1 MPPLRILHVAPYSER
16 AWAYGGIPRVLA
28 SLAHAQARGGHR
40 VTIATTDVR
49 DATSRLAPPGAAR
62 PPRLR
67 LRSWNER
74 LDDGIEAFVFPNLS
88 NRIANR
94 WQFYQPLGLGGFLRR
109 HAGDFDVAHLHAC
122 HNLATALAARVLAG
136 AGVPYVVQPNG
147 TARRIERRRAA
158 KWLFDSLF
166 ARRLLE
172 GAAAVIA
179 VSEWERRQ
187 LEAGL
192 VAPDRCHLV
201 PNPLAPAP
209 EPLPGGAAFRRRLGL
224 SADPLILFLGVLSP
238 RKHPEVLVEAASS
251 LRRPVQLLF
260 AGADGGALAATRQ
273 AAERLGLLDR
283 VRFAGVL
290 EGAARF
296 AALAS
301 ADVAVYASHDEAFG
315 LSALEALQ
323 AGTPVVVGDDAGC
336 AEVIASVEG
345 GLLATPGDASALAV
359 ALDRMLARLPVWK
372 AVARQAGA
380 IASKRFHPDAV
391 WSSLEPVYRS
401 VSAEPGVLALATS
414 VPAPVEDPAPA
425 AAEVPAP
432 GDIEVPAPVA
442 VEVPAAVPEPERAET
457 PVRPHSGVTF
467 IVAVHNGERWL
478 EQVLEAIDAQRDGRP
493 FEVVAVDDGSTDSSP
508 AVLEKWSQRKGIR
521 VIRLEDGGHPAAVNA
536 GVRAASHPIVCLVDQ
551 DVVLQPGWLQA
562 IGAALDEP
570 GVAAVQ
576 GTFAIEQGASLV
588 ARVMGLDLGQR
599 YTAMA
604 GPATSHV
611 CTGNSAYR
619 VDALRQVGLF
629 FDESF
634 GYGADNDMS
643 YRLAGAGYELRFCAE
658 AKAVHHWRESLWS
671 YLRQQYG
678 FGYGRLDLVA
688 KHPRRAGGDSV
699 SPAAMMAHGPLM
711 LAALGLAL
719 VWLASLAWG
728 RMVALAGW
736 LALVIVAGLAIERLA
751 AGIRAASRHKDAAGL
766 WFAPFHI
773 ARDVAWAFA
782 IVAWAFRRLLGR
794 TPRPEHSMR
803 R

>member
-1 MPPLRILHVAPYSER
+1 
-16 AWAYGGIPRVLA
+16 
-28 SLAHAQARGGHR
+28 
-40 VTIATTDVR
+40 
-49 DATSRLAPPGAAR
+49 
-62 PPRLR
+62 
-67 LRSWNER
+67 
-74 LDDGIEAFVFPNLS
+74 
-88 NRIANR
+88 
-94 WQFYQPLGLGGFLRR
+94 LGGFLRR

-323 AGTPVVVGDDAGC
+323 AGTPVIVGDDAGC

-345 GLLATPGDASALAV
+345 GLLVRPGDAVALAA

-372 AVARQAGA
+372 AVARQAGT

-391 WSSLEPVYRS
+391 WSCLEPVY
-401 VSAEPGVLALATS
+401 LAAMAGEART
-414 VPAPVEDPAPA
+414 PA
-425 AAEVPAP
+425 AGLSPAS
-432 GDIEVPAPVA
+432 
-442 VEVPAAVPEPERAET
+442 PEPQPAKACA
-457 PVRPHSGVTF
+457 SAVTF
-467 IVAVHNGERWL
+467 IVAVHNGDRWL
-478 EQVLEAIDAQRDGRP
+478 EQVLEAIDAERDGRP

-508 AVLEKWSQRKGIR
+508 AILEKWSQRKGIR
-521 VIRLEDGGHPAAVNA
+521 VIRLEGGGHPAAVNA

-562 IGAALDEP
+562 IADALDEP

-576 GTFAIEQGASLV
+576 GTFVTGQGAALA
-588 ARVMGLDLGQR
+588 ARVMGLDLANR
-599 YTAMA
+599 YDEMG

-643 YRLAGAGYELRFCAE
+643 YRLAGAGYALRFCPE
-658 AKAVHHWRESLWS
+658 AKAVHHWKESLRG

-678 FGYGRLDLVA
+678 LGYGRLDLLA

-711 LAALGLAL
+711 LAALCLAL
-719 VWLASLAWG
+719 AWLASLAVG
-728 RMVALAGW
+728 RTVALAGW
-736 LALVIVAGLAIERLA
+736 VALVIVAGLALERLV
-751 AGIRAASRHKDAAGL
+751 AGIRAAWRHKDAAGL
-766 WFAPFHI
+766 WFAPFHL